1 MLQALGAAVLG
12 IGIFVFVNMSPE
24 AGGSVVMAFA
34 HVFGE
39 ATRPS
44 LFRAAMFLVV
54 SGVAI
59 IIYGVTSMMSV
70 WKKSVKFMGLVS
82 NWVRVRK
89 GAGHLFCIVIGFGDR
104 TLALAFSGDRS
115 RFSGPG
121 RVMAIS

>member
-1 MLQALGAAVLG
+1 
-12 IGIFVFVNMSPE
+12 MSPE

-44 LFRAAMFLVV
+44 LFRAAMFLVI
-54 SGVAI
+54 SGIAI

-89 GAGHLFCIVIGFGDR
+89 GAGQLFCYVMGFGDR
-104 TLALAFSGDRS
+104 TLALAFCSVIVPDLVVLAKSWLFHNGS
-115 RFSGPG
+115 IPCSLT
-121 RVMAIS
+121 